1 MSGLEFMPP
10 QRDHGTGNLHLGNAL
25 MPGNQPGAVG
35 NILLSQGAGA
45 TPNMLIKWRHG
56 YHLNVQKR
64 VFDRLGRQ
72 NKLGQALETLKLQ
85 EKHYQ
90 VWLEAVS
97 QGASFNK
104 LAKDKNKVYGL
115 TYGEK
120 IENGI

>member
-1 MSGLEFMPP
+1 MS
-10 QRDHGTGNLHLGNAL
+10 T
-25 MPGNQPGAVG
+25 
-35 NILLSQGAGA
+35 
-45 TPNMLIKWRHG
+45 KWRHG

-72 NKLGQALETLKLQ
+72 NELGQVLEALKLQ

-120 IENGI
+120 IENGA

>member
-1 MSGLEFMPP
+1 
-10 QRDHGTGNLHLGNAL
+10 
-25 MPGNQPGAVG
+25 
-35 NILLSQGAGA
+35 
-45 TPNMLIKWRHG
+45 
-56 YHLNVQKR
+56 LNVPKR

-72 NKLGQALETLKLQ
+72 NELGQALEALKLQ

-97 QGASFNK
+97 QGASLNK

-120 IENGI
+120 IENGT

>member
-1 MSGLEFMPP
+1 MFS
-10 QRDHGTGNLHLGNAL
+10 
-25 MPGNQPGAVG
+25 
-35 NILLSQGAGA
+35 
-45 TPNMLIKWRHG
+45 KWRHE

-72 NKLGQALETLKLQ
+72 NELGQALEALKLQ

-90 VWLEAVS
+90 VWLEVVS
-97 QGASFNK
+97 QGASFSK

-120 IENGI
+120 IENGT